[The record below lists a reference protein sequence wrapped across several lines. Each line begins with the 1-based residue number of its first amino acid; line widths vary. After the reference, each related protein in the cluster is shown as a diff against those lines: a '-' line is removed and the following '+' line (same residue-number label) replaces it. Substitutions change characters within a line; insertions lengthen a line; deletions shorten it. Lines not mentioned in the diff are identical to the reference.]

1 MISFNKL
8 TAREE
13 LRMPRLAAELIP
25 HLLRQGLGWEDA
37 VAVAHNAALLFLV
50 LPERPDELSSPREVL
65 GLYSLG
71 EIAGLCEEYRVFAD
85 GEAEV

>member
-1 MISFNKL
+1 MTSFRKL

-13 LRMPRLAAELIP
+13 LRMPRLAAGLLP

-50 LPERPDELSSPREVL
+50 LPEQDEVASPREVL
-65 GLYSLG
+65 SLYSLG
-71 EIAGLCEEYRVFAD
+71 EIAGLCEEYRAFAD
-85 GEAEV
+85 GEAEA